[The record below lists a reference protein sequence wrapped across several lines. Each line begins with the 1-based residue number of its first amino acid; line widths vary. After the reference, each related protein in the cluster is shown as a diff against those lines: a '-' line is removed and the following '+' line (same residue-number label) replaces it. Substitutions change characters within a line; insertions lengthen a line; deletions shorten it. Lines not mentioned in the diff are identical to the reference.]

1 MQRSR
6 QKLQNAIP
14 MALLFATPT
23 ENINSWYYPRKYRRN
38 VLYTGRF
45 LPKIETI
52 FFFRATSMYRRGKTF
67 QFFFLFLF
75 FILRSIYHR
84 CIATTRTDLARRCV
98 NERIDKGE
106 KLVNFYG
113 PPFLF
118 HGIRIGTV
126 EKKTILRWNDISFKP
141 LNLKNIRL
149 NESLIARKKIASY
162 PLNNNYDSEEKIKN
176 LIYIPTCTSRY
187 IKTGK

>member
-52 FFFRATSMYRRGKTF
+52 FSSARRQCIVAGKHFNFFFSSSFLSYDLLPSMYRHDSDGSRTPLRERTNRQRRKARK
-67 QFFFLFLF
+67 FLW
-75 FILRSIYHR
+75 
-84 CIATTRTDLARRCV
+84 TTISLPRYTDW
-98 NERIDKGE
+98 
-106 KLVNFYG
+106 YSW
-113 PPFLF
+113 
-118 HGIRIGTV
+118 
-126 EKKTILRWNDISFKP
+126 KKTILRWNDISFKP